1 MWEGK
6 AELCPLK
13 PGLGEGGGGG
23 GGSHSQPAAVSHILT
38 KEATGTIP
46 AREVATFSPLIDFCT
61 ALWENVPPQ
70 LSSPYKSD
78 LRVSRPSTSFL

>member
-1 MWEGK
+1 MGGEGW
-6 AELCPLK
+6 AVSTEAG
-13 PGLGEGGGGG
+13 PGRGGGGG

-46 AREVATFSPLIDFCT
+46 AREVATFSPLIDFST

-70 LSSPYKSD
+70 LSSSYKSD
-78 LRVSRPSTSFL
+78 LRISRPSTSFL